1 MGPRAIA
8 ACITSYSL
16 HSKRCASS
24 CVKYSCLHAALQSPE
39 LFLEFFAAIAL
50 LLSVN
55 KERGASCALV
65 GSLGQSNSHHFGEQQ
80 YKSYLRSARTSSN
93 SAMSSFYK
101 SPVWCNARARKDEEI
116 NLEIAAMLYGVRQLV
131 DGGMEDENDILFF
144 HDVVVTYNKFLSCVI
159 QVFVINEV
167 SNRTKG
173 EQKKFSDPKTD
184 NVSRRNAKVAL
195 SLLELILSFVTLK
208 ESLGVERATLSG
220 LMANGIN
227 NINDNGENDE
237 VFESID
243 LQKSNNDARM
253 NVVVNDL
260 VMVVENQH
268 QIMRHLRKQSGLSV
282 FESVANLR
290 EETCPEEAE
299 LFLDGNYRA
308 LLRLVGD
315 SIRPNDAMIALQDHI
330 REDFDIEGFRQ
341 AMDQDQF
348 WYAITLYMDRLH
360 AMELLI
366 LEELENC
373 EGCFDSFDLLSL
385 KDEKL
390 ALSPETHSTPTE
402 LTQHSILPMRS
413 KDEKRPELEEWEINL
428 YEVEFHKKSK
438 SVFYRWGTTFISC
451 LGNLIIFFLT
461 HSSWQGQ
468 CRHNILRKILQTR
481 RRGESC
487 RDFGDG
493 IVRFYG

>member
-24 CVKYSCLHAALQSPE
+24 CVKYSCATVTLHAALQSPE
-39 LFLEFFAAIAL
+39 LFLDFFAAIAL

-116 NLEIAAMLYGVRQLV
+116 NLEIAAMLYRVRQLV

-159 QVFVINEV
+159 QVFVIYEV
-167 SNRTKG
+167 FYRTKG

-315 SIRPNDAMIALQDHI
+315 SIRPNDAMISLQDHI

-348 WYAITLYMDRLH
+348 WYAIPLYMDRLH

-438 SVFYRWGTTFISC
+438 SVFYR
-451 LGNLIIFFLT
+451 
-461 HSSWQGQ
+461 
-468 CRHNILRKILQTR
+468 
-481 RRGESC
+481 
-487 RDFGDG
+487 
-493 IVRFYG
+493 

>member
-1 MGPRAIA
+1 M
-8 ACITSYSL
+8 
-16 HSKRCASS
+16 
-24 CVKYSCLHAALQSPE
+24 
-39 LFLEFFAAIAL
+39 
-50 LLSVN
+50 
-55 KERGASCALV
+55 
-65 GSLGQSNSHHFGEQQ
+65 GSLGQSNSSDGSFGEQQ
-80 YKSYLRSARTSSN
+80 YKSYLRSARTASN

-101 SPVWCNARARKDEEI
+101 SPAWCNARARKDEEI

-131 DGGMEDENDILFF
+131 DGGMDDENDILFF
-144 HDVVVTYNKFLSCVI
+144 HDVVVAYNNFLSCVI
-159 QVFVINEV
+159 QVFVITEV
-167 SNRTKG
+167 FNRKKD
-173 EQKKFSDPKTD
+173 EQKKFSDPKTG

-220 LMANGIN
+220 LMANGLN
-227 NINDNGENDE
+227 KINDNDEN
-237 VFESID
+237 SID
-243 LQKSNNDARM
+243 LQKSNNDARL

-268 QIMRHLRKQSGLSV
+268 QIMRHLRKQSGLTV
-282 FESVANLR
+282 FESVVNLR

-315 SIRPNDAMIALQDHI
+315 SIRPSDAMISLQDHI
-330 REDFDIEGFRQ
+330 REDFDVEGFRQ

-373 EGCFDSFDLLSL
+373 EGCFDSLDLLSL

-390 ALSPETHSTPTE
+390 APSLETQIPTE
-402 LTQHSILPMRS
+402 LTQHQRQPSILLPMRS

-428 YEVEFHKKSK
+428 YEVEFHKRSK
-438 SVFYRWGTTFISC
+438 EFIAELPLSC
-451 LGNLIIFFLT
+451 
-461 HSSWQGQ
+461 HSW
-468 CRHNILRKILQTR
+468 
-481 RRGESC
+481 
-487 RDFGDG
+487 
-493 IVRFYG
+493 

>member
-1 MGPRAIA
+1 M
-8 ACITSYSL
+8 
-16 HSKRCASS
+16 
-24 CVKYSCLHAALQSPE
+24 
-39 LFLEFFAAIAL
+39 
-50 LLSVN
+50 
-55 KERGASCALV
+55 
-65 GSLGQSNSHHFGEQQ
+65 GSLGQSDSGDGSSGEQQ
-80 YKSYLRSARTSSN
+80 YKSYLRTARTASN
-93 SAMSSFYK
+93 SAISSFYN
-101 SPVWCNARARKDEEI
+101 SPVWCNACARKDDEI
-116 NLEIAAMLYGVRQLV
+116 NLEIASMLYGVRQLV
-131 DGGMEDENDILFF
+131 DGGMEDENDIFFF
-144 HDVVVTYNKFLSCVI
+144 HDVVVAYNKFLSCVI

-167 SNRTKG
+167 SSRKKG
-173 EQKKFSDPKTD
+173 EQKKFSDPKTE

-195 SLLELILSFVTLK
+195 SLLDLILSFVTLK

-220 LMANGIN
+220 LMANGLN
-227 NINDNGENDE
+227 KINDNDENDE
-237 VFESID
+237 IFESID
-243 LQKSNNDARM
+243 LQKSNNDARL

-282 FESVANLR
+282 YESVHLR
-290 EETCPEEAE
+290 DETCPEEAE
-299 LFLDGNYRA
+299 LVLDGNYRA

-315 SIRPNDAMIALQDHI
+315 SIRPSDTMISLQDHI

-390 ALSPETHSTPTE
+390 ALSPETHSSSTRLP
-402 LTQHSILPMRS
+402 SILPMRS

-428 YEVEFHKKSK
+428 YEVEFHKRSK
-438 SVFYRWGTTFISC
+438 SVYR
-451 LGNLIIFFLT
+451 
-461 HSSWQGQ
+461 
-468 CRHNILRKILQTR
+468 
-481 RRGESC
+481 
-487 RDFGDG
+487 
-493 IVRFYG
+493 